1 VSVTGV
7 AANNKTYDGNATA
20 TLGNIGTLT
29 GMAYGELH

>member
-7 AANNKTYDGNATA
+7 AANNKTYDGSATA